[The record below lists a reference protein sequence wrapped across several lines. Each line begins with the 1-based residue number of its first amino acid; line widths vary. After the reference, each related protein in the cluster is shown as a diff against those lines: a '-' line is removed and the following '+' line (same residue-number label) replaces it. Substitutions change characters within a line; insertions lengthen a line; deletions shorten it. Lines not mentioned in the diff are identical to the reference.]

1 MEYKMDKEAKHI
13 CDEIEIANKSQQKL
27 VERGIVTKKH
37 LLEAKQRIQR
47 GELDNVS
54 VSKSLAIFYFF

>member
-1 MEYKMDKEAKHI
+1 MDKEVKHI

-27 VERGIVTKKH
+27 KERGIVTKEH